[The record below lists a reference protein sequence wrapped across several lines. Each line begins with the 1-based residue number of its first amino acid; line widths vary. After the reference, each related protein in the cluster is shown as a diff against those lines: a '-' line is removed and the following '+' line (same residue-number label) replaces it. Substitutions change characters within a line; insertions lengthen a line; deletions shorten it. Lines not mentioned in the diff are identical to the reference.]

1 MIRSQSLGYGDEMVT
16 FDLDEIDRTLL
27 RILQEDGRVSNAE
40 LARRVDLSAT
50 GLQKRVRRL
59 EEAGIIIGYAA
70 QVDREALGFDMLC
83 FVQVTLQRHE
93 PDAVDNFRRQVQVM
107 PEVLECH
114 HLTGEFDYLLK
125 IIVRNR
131 KHLEQFILQTLTPVR
146 GMDKIRT
153 SLVLSE
159 IKPSAAVP
167 ICEPPAQE

>member
-1 MIRSQSLGYGDEMVT
+1 MIT

-27 RILQEDGRVSNAE
+27 RILQEDARVSNAE
-40 LARRVDLSAT
+40 LARRVELSAT

-59 EEAGIIIGYAA
+59 EEAGIITGYAA

-93 PDAVDNFRRQVQVM
+93 PDAVDNFRRQVRVM

-125 IIVRNR
+125 VIVRNR
-131 KHLEQFILQTLTPVR
+131 KHLEKFILQTLTPVR

-159 IKPSAAVP
+159 IKSSAAVP